1 MEFYANLHTH
11 STHSDGAL
19 SPSEIV
25 RTAKEEGYKAIA
37 VTDHDTATGFSELK
51 AECEKQKMEYIFG
64 VEFSC
69 VYRDRDCHIVA
80 FDFDAEFPEMKE
92 YLLQMGERESDQTK
106 RCFLD
111 CLKKGT
117 ISGISWEDVLEENKG
132 CIWLCNNHVFR
143 TLLKKGL
150 KRQDEYINWY
160 KENFDEWW
168 IKYPP
173 KIPFKT
179 LSDMIKL
186 IKKAGG
192 FAILAHPDNEMLSD
206 IDFFLDAGIEGIEV
220 WHADLSEEQRDR
232 ALKVALEKNL
242 YISGG
247 CDHSGLCGGLYSSY
261 PDEESFKKSAHYI
274 EPLSVGTTKEYF
286 EEIKNRKINRK

>member
-19 SPSEIV
+19 TPEEIV
-25 RTAKEEGYKAIA
+25 KVAKNEGYKAVA
-37 VTDHDTATGFSELK
+37 VTDHDTATGFLPLK
-51 AECEKQKMEYIFG
+51 AECEKQGMEYIFG

-69 VYRDRDCHIVA
+69 VYRDKDCHIVA

-92 YLLQMGERESDQTK
+92 YLLKMGERESDQTR
-106 RCFLD
+106 RCFED
-111 CLKKGT
+111 CKKCGT
-117 ISGISWEDVLEENKG
+117 IKGISWEDVLEENKG

-150 KRQDEYINWY
+150 VRQENYISWY
-160 KENFDEWW
+160 KENFDLWW
-168 IKYPP
+168 EKYPP

-192 FAILAHPDNEMLSD
+192 FAVLAHPGEEMLSD

-220 WHADLSEEQRDR
+220 WHSDLTEEQRDR
-232 ALKVALEKNL
+232 AYKIALERNL

-261 PDEESFKKSAHYI
+261 PDEESLKKSPHYI

-286 EEIKNRKINRK
+286 DEIKHRKLNR